1 MSCLN
6 DEILL
11 HAPHANSHK
20 HSHSHADCAHS
31 HASATTNKK
40 MLKLSIIITTIAM
53 IFQLIYSILTNS
65 LALLSDTLHMF
76 SHVFALSLSF
86 IAIWLSGRYGGEQRT
101 FGFYRAEVI
110 AAFINA
116 LMIVFFV
123 FFIIYEA
130 IEKLINPA
138 QIDALTL
145 IIVAIIGLIVN
156 CATGILLLRADM
168 ENINIKSSFLHM
180 MGDLL
185 SSIGVI
191 IGGVIVY
198 YSGAVW
204 VDTLLAFVIAFVI
217 GKWSYSLIKSSL
229 EILLESSPMPVESV
243 RELLVSHPLV
253 KDAHDIHIS
262 QITHNMYVLTAH
274 IVILRDDALKFQ
286 QISRELSH
294 LMLERV
300 NIGHCTFAPEWRE
313 IWRARDARAVKF
325 RAFG

>member
-1 MSCLN
+1 
-6 DEILL
+6 
-11 HAPHANSHK
+11 
-20 HSHSHADCAHS
+20 
-31 HASATTNKK
+31 
-40 MLKLSIIITTIAM
+40 
-53 IFQLIYSILTNS
+53 
-65 LALLSDTLHMF
+65 
-76 SHVFALSLSF
+76 
-86 IAIWLSGRYGGEQRT
+86 
-101 FGFYRAEVI
+101 
-110 AAFINA
+110 
-116 LMIVFFV
+116 
-123 FFIIYEA
+123 
-130 IEKLINPA
+130 
-138 QIDALTL
+138 
-145 IIVAIIGLIVN
+145 
-156 CATGILLLRADM
+156 
-168 ENINIKSSFLHM
+168 M

-198 YSGAVW
+198 YSGAIW

-313 IWRARDARAVKF
+313 IWRARDAKAGKF
-325 RAFG
+325 RALG